1 MSSESSSQPHPGEK
15 FTQESKYKDK
25 PDAGHCHI
33 YYVHQN
39 GEIYWKR
46 NAMFKNSAEGS
57 LSESDGNNYCGDDRL
72 TLMSVTYT
80 VHTLQL

>member
-1 MSSESSSQPHPGEK
+1 MSSESSQPHYGEK
-15 FTQESKYKDK
+15 FTQESKYKIEPEAD
-25 PDAGHCHI
+25 HCHI
-33 YYVHQN
+33 YSVRQN

-46 NAMFKNSAEGS
+46 NTIFENDAEGS
-57 LSESDGNNYCGDDRL
+57 SSESESKNLCGDDRL

>member
-1 MSSESSSQPHPGEK
+1 MSNESSQPHDGEK
-15 FTQESKYKDK
+15 FTQESKYEIEPEAD
-25 PDAGHCHI
+25 HCHI
-33 YYVHQN
+33 YSVHQN

-46 NAMFKNSAEGS
+46 NTIFENDVEGS
-57 LSESDGNNYCGDDRL
+57 FNESESENFCGDDRL